1 LSRIFD
7 DRGPLDGGRI
17 VADSMFRLSESLRD
31 GDGSYPFTG
40 GRYRIDPKLL
50 SVDGIHIVARREGF
64 EGRRKVS
71 TT

>member
-1 LSRIFD
+1 MLGTPWRTYRCRFN
-7 DRGPLDGGRI
+7 
-17 VADSMFRLSESLRD
+17 AWLSESFRD
-31 GDGSYPFTG
+31 GDKSYPFTG

-71 TT
+71 TI